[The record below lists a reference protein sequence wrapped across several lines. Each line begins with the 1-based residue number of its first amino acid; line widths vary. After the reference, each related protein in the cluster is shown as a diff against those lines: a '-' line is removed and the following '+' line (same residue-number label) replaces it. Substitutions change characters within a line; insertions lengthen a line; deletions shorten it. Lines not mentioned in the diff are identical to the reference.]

1 MEDRDHDILIEVNTK
16 LDDLRLQF
24 SNHLKHHFL
33 FSLTALSMAGAA
45 IVALI
50 VALI

>member
-1 MEDRDHDILIEVNTK
+1 MPDKDHDILIEMNAK
-16 LDDLRLQF
+16 LDSLMLQF